1 MSFTDSLRAEKF
13 VAKRYEDQGYTVIF
27 EPSQSDIP
35 FTLHGYRPDLLATK
49 GSERLLVEVKRAGTR
64 FDTSRYVS
72 IGEEAARHGWKFM
85 LVTVTPEQL
94 SDPTD
99 VPADVPEVE
108 AIRVRLEEID
118 QLHTAMR
125 NPTLVLP
132 ALWVAYISALKI
144 VCQKENIRLGEI
156 SDLSLINRAYSE
168 GILSIDEYKNARM
181 LLQLRNEAVHSI
193 TSAMSGAQYALLRAM
208 LSDLLAKL

>member
-1 MSFTDSLRAEKF
+1 MSVIDSLRAEKF
-13 VAKRYEDQGYTVIF
+13 VAKRYEDQGYTVTF

-35 FTLHGYRPDLLATK
+35 FPLQGYRPDILATK

-94 SDPTD
+94 SRRTEA
-99 VPADVPEVE
+99 PADLPEVE
-108 AIRVRLEEID
+108 AIRERLEEID
-118 QLHTAMR
+118 RFHNVSR
-125 NPTLVLP
+125 NPSLVLP

-144 VCQKENIRLGEI
+144 VCQKENVCLGEVT
-156 SDLSLINRAYSE
+156 DLSLINRAYSE
-168 GILSIDEYKNARM
+168 GVLSIDEYENARA

-193 TSAMSGAQYALLRAM
+193 TSAMSDAQYTLLREM
-208 LSDLLAKL
+208 TNDLLAKL